1 MAGNFSNII
10 SRSDAAA
17 LIPEDV
23 AADVIKRLPLASAAV
38 ALFRHVAMSRAQQRM
53 PVMAALPVAY
63 FVNGDTGLKQTSEA
77 GWGNQYLNVEEI
89 ACIVPVPEAV
99 LDDAAFDIWGETRPF
114 MAEAVGRALD
124 AAVFFGV
131 NKPATW
137 PTDIVAAAT
146 TSGNNIVAG
155 TNTPDKGGITGDVSD
170 LFAVVEGD
178 GFDVNGIIAQRKF
191 KGLLRQARAT
201 TGEQLAD
208 SASSSGIDAS
218 PGTLYGVDVT
228 YPLRGLWPTG
238 AGVAEMIAGDFTQG
252 ILGIRQDMTWK
263 ILDQAVL
270 TDDTGAVIY
279 NLPQQDMIALR
290 VVARFAFQVAQTPTP
305 ENVAGAYPFG
315 VLKAA

>member
-1 MAGNFSNII
+1 VPYNNII

-23 AADVIKRLPLASAAV
+23 ASDIIKRLPQASAAL
-38 ALFRHVAMSRAQQRM
+38 ALFRHVTMSRAQQRM

-63 FVNGDTGLKQTSEA
+63 FVNGDTGIKQTSEA
-77 GWGNQYLNVEEI
+77 GWGNQYLNAEEV

-114 MAEAVGRALD
+114 LAEAVGRALD

-137 PTDIVAAAT
+137 PTDIVTAAT
-146 TSGNNIVAG
+146 TAGNVETEG

-170 LFAVVEGD
+170 LFSKVEAQGY
-178 GFDVNGIIAQRKF
+178 DVNGIVANRKF
-191 KGLLRQARAT
+191 KGVLRQARTT
-201 TGEQLAD
+201 TGEQLA
-208 SASSSGIDAS
+208 ADAS
-218 PGTLYGVDVT
+218 AIQPATDALYGVPIT
-228 YPLRGLWPTG
+228 YPLRGLWPPSATG
-238 AGVAEMIAGDFTQG
+238 AAEMIVGDFSQG
-252 ILGIRQDMTWK
+252 IVAIRQDLTWK

-270 TDDTGAVIY
+270 NDNSGVIVY
-279 NLPQQDMIALR
+279 NLAQQDMVALR
-290 VVARFAFQVAQTPTP
+290 VVARFAWQVAQTPEP

-315 VLKAA
+315 VMKGK